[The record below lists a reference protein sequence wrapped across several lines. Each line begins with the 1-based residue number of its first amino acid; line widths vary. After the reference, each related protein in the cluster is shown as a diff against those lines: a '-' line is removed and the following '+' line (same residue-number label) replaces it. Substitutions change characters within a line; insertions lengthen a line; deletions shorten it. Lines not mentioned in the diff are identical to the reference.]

1 MSNIYL
7 RHMEYIIMYQKKYVD
22 IYPFLKIIPALHNN
36 KHVIYS
42 DSNHKKWK
50 NRMHWCVREPEY
62 TRPSYWY

>member
-1 MSNIYL
+1 
-7 RHMEYIIMYQKKYVD
+7 MEYIIMYQKKYVD

-50 NRMHWCVREPEY
+50 NRMHW
-62 TRPSYWY
+62 WL